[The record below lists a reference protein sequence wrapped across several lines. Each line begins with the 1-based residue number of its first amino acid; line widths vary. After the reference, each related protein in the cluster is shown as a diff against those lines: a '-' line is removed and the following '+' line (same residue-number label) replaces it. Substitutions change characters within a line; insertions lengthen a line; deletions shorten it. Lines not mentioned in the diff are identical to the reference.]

1 MRRRGRVTARY
12 GWAAALL
19 CVALSSA
26 FAATA
31 PPPAGYVSPDE
42 LLTRLHAVVAASD
55 RAQMHEIAQTD
66 EGRGLFV
73 VAIGEDDAPGRPGV
87 LVLADPDGDRPVGS
101 QIAFQL
107 VQRLATSDAAIA
119 EAASVYI
126 VPVANPDGAA
136 HAFQGEDPWRGWP
149 IDDDRDGRT
158 DEDPAEDI
166 NEDGFVLQMRVS
178 DPTGTWR
185 EDEDDA
191 RAMVEISREKGEIG
205 GYRVL
210 REGIDN
216 DSDRE
221 LNEDGPGGG
230 RLEANWPHRWQEHAR
245 DAGPFQL
252 SEPET
257 HGLVEFM
264 LSHPNISVVIV
275 FGSED
280 NTAEPSDGEEDAD
293 PSSTKP
299 LKEDAALLKLLGE
312 RLLEDIE
319 TKPRGAE
326 DGHGG
331 FADWAYYQFGALVI
345 ESAVWSPPL
354 DALDEEDEDA
364 EPDQPEQGASEEKE
378 DEDDEPGE
386 FSEQAKLLAWNDATY
401 GGAAFV
407 NWRPFRHPEL
417 GDVEI
422 GGWRPLTLHNPP
434 AEEIPALVDR
444 WEEFIASLA
453 ADLPRIEWVKVE
465 VTEVADGLFD
475 ARATLV
481 NGRLAPTVTQM
492 GERTGRPLP
501 VRVSLELPNGGELVA
516 GQVRHIVARLK
527 GRGDSREFR
536 WLYRLP
542 RGAPDARVR
551 AVSQSAGQAVVE
563 LEASR

>member
-1 MRRRGRVTARY
+1 MRRRGPFTARC
-12 GWAAALL
+12 GWGAALL
-19 CVALSSA
+19 CVAWSYAS
-26 FAATA
+26 AATA

-42 LLTRLHAVVAASD
+42 LLTRLHSVVAASD

-73 VAIGEDDAPGRPGV
+73 VAIGENDAPGRPGV
-87 LVLADPDGDRPVGS
+87 LVLADPDGDRPIAS
-101 QIAFQL
+101 QVAYRL
-107 VQRLATSDAAIA
+107 AERLATSDAAIA

-136 HAFQGEDPWRGWP
+136 HAFEGEDPWRGWP

-158 DEDPAEDI
+158 DEDPADDI
-166 NEDGFVLQMRVS
+166 DEDGMVLMMRVS

-185 EDEDDA
+185 EDENDA
-191 RAMVEISREKGEIG
+191 RAMVEVSREKGEIG

-221 LNEDGPGGG
+221 INEDGPGGG

-257 HGLVEFM
+257 HGLIEFV

-275 FGSED
+275 LGSED

-299 LKEDAALLKLLGE
+299 LKEDADLLKLLGE
-312 RLLEDIE
+312 RLLEDIDA
-319 TKPRGAE
+319 KPRGE
-326 DGHGG
+326 DDGHGG

-345 ESAVWSPPL
+345 ESALWSPPL
-354 DALDEEDEDA
+354 DGLDEEDEDA
-364 EPDQPEQGASEEKE
+364 EPADPEQEASETKE
-378 DEDDEPGE
+378 DEPEELSDET
-386 FSEQAKLLAWNDATY
+386 KLLAWNDATY
-401 GGAAFV
+401 DGAAFV

-417 GDVEI
+417 DDVEI
-422 GGWRPLTLHNPP
+422 GGWRPLALHNPP
-434 AEEIPALVDR
+434 ADHIPALVDR

-465 VTEVADGLFD
+465 VTEAADRLFD

-481 NGRLAPTVTQM
+481 NGRLLPTVTAM
-492 GERTGRPLP
+492 GDRTRRPLP

-516 GQVRHIVARLK
+516 GQVRHIVGRLK

-542 RGAPDARVR
+542 RGAPDARVQ
-551 AVSQSAGQAVVE
+551 AVSQSAGQAAAE